1 MEVRVIDHT
10 ADVGIEVE
18 AESLHE
24 LFEGAAYGMFSLM
37 LDPSCHVGNTVKR
50 DISIEAEDPGEL
62 MFEWLN
68 ELIYLFDA
76 EEFLLS
82 SCRVRRIEGINENEK
97 EAWGSLPCQGDT
109 LKLEA
114 SVEGERYDPRKYTIG
129 IELKAATYHQLR
141 LERRG
146 ASWYSRII
154 FDV

>member
-18 AESLHE
+18 AESLEE
-24 LFEGAAYGMFSLM
+24 LFEGTAYGMFSLM
-37 LDPSCHVGNTVKR
+37 LDPSCQVGHTVKR
-50 DISIEAEDPGEL
+50 DISIDAEDPEEL

-82 SCRVRRIEGINENEK
+82 SCEVKRIEGIK
-97 EAWGSLPCQGDT
+97 EARGSPSFQGDT
-109 LKLEA
+109 LKLAA
-114 SVEGERYDPRKYTIG
+114 SVEGERYDPRKHTIG

-146 ASWYSRII
+146 AFWYSRII